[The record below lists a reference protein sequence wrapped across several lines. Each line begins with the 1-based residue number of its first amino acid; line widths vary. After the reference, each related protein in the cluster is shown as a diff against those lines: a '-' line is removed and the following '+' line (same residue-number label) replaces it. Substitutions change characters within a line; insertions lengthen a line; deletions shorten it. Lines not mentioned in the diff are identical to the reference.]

1 MLLLASQ
8 FPPTASSL
16 GLGSGSSASETG
28 WFPHAR
34 EAAVGVTTFSSSF
47 QASHGEVI
55 ERRGARSAPPSC
67 RRGGT
72 LGTGVGGLITRS
84 SGDKMF
90 RGEVY
95 LRKYLP
101 FWVLHIPFVW
111 FVEGFLYK
119 RENNNPPLSLPSK

>member
-1 MLLLASQ
+1 M
-8 FPPTASSL
+8 
-16 GLGSGSSASETG
+16 
-28 WFPHAR
+28 R
-34 EAAVGVTTFSSSF
+34 EAAVGVTAFSSSF
-47 QASHGEVI
+47 QASDGEVI
-55 ERRGARSAPPSC
+55 ERGGVCSAPPSC

-90 RGEVY
+90 RGEVC

-111 FVEGFLYK
+111 FVGSFLYK
-119 RENNNPPLSLPSK
+119 SENNDPPLCLLFK